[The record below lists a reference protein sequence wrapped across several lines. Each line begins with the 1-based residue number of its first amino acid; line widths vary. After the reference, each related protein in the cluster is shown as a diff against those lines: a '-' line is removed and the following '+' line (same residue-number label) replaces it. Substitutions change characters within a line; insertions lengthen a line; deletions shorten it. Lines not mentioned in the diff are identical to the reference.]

1 MLSTTDTPLSRRTLL
16 CAAAAGAGMAAAGCA
31 APGTAPGADG
41 TGAALTASDWRWL
54 NRVNFCADEADARLL
69 QSLGRQAYLD
79 RQLAPPAQDPPA
91 LAATI
96 AAMPVAQQSAE
107 QRLRAA
113 RAEQR
118 RLNTLTDEDE
128 KQAARTALNR
138 ANNEAVQDTA
148 RRHLLRALQSPTQL
162 REQMAWFW
170 MNHFNVYA
178 GKGNVR
184 WTLGEYEERAVRP
197 HALARF
203 DTLAMA
209 TLRSPAMLEYLDNAQ
224 SAANRIN
231 ENYARELME
240 LHTLGVA
247 GGPSGSRYTQQD
259 VQELARVLTGVGIDN
274 DGQPPRLP
282 PQRQALYLHEGL
294 FEFNPA
300 RHDFG
305 AKTVLGQRIDG
316 AGFAEVEQAVG
327 LLARQPATARFVSH
341 KLAADFV
348 ADTPPPAL
356 VDRMAQRFE
365 RSHGDIA
372 EVLRAM
378 FLSAEM
384 ESVLA
389 GPGPHKFKDPVQYVV
404 SSLRLAYAERPIGNL
419 RPVIGWLNQLG
430 EPLYGRI
437 SPDGYPASEA
447 AWASSGQMVKRF
459 EIARAMGAGQAA
471 LYTDD
476 DGKPLPRTGFPVLA
490 TRTYYRFVEPTL
502 GPATRTALA
511 QAASQPEWNAVLL
524 SSPEWMTR

>member
-1 MLSTTDTPLSRRTLL
+1 
-16 CAAAAGAGMAAAGCA
+16 MAAAGCA
-31 APGTAPGADG
+31 VPGAMPGADG
-41 TGAALTASDWRWL
+41 SGAALTASDWRWL
-54 NRVNFCADEADARLL
+54 NRVNFRADEADARQL
-69 QSLGRQAYLD
+69 QTLGRKACLD

-91 LAATI
+91 LADAI

-118 RLNTLTDEDE
+118 RIHTLTDEDE
-128 KQAARTALNR
+128 RQAARAALNR
-138 ANNEAVQDTA
+138 ANSEAVQDTT
-148 RRHLLRALQSPTQL
+148 RRHLLRALRSPAQL
-162 REQMAWFW
+162 REQMTWFW

-184 WTLGEYEERAVRP
+184 WTLGEYEERSVRP
-197 HALARF
+197 HALGRF

-274 DGQPPRLP
+274 DGQPPRLA

-305 AKTVLGQRIDG
+305 AKTVLGQRIEG
-316 AGFAEVEQAVG
+316 RGFGEVEQAVE
-327 LLARQPATARFVSH
+327 LLSRQPATARFVSH
-341 KLAADFV
+341 KLAAYFV

-365 RSHGDIA
+365 RSRGDIA
-372 EVLRAM
+372 EVLRTM
-378 FLSAEM
+378 FLSPEM
-384 ESVLA
+384 EAALA
-389 GPGPHKFKDPVQYVV
+389 PGGPQKFKDPFQYVV

-430 EPLYGRI
+430 EPLYGRV

-459 EIARAMGAGQAA
+459 EIARAIGAGQAA
-471 LYTDD
+471 LYADDDD

-502 GPATRTALA
+502 GPATRSALA